1 MNISKPDAE
10 EALQIIQ
17 TMVSKTKKAI
27 ANSGAYNF
35 LIVWGFVWFFGF
47 MASHFISDKTIGYI
61 WLSLD
66 ILGGLLSA
74 IIGIRM
80 SRNVRSPA
88 SLSSAKRITWFW
100 LLLFLYCISL
110 ILVAEPVDGKQM
122 AMIIILFVMIG
133 WVAMAMLLAAA
144 SVWWGLAIT
153 LLALI
158 GYFALPGIFYLWMAF
173 LGGGGMVALGFYIRK
188 KW

>member
-1 MNISKPDAE
+1 MNISTPEAE

-17 TMVSKTKKAI
+17 ATVRKTQRAI

-47 MASHFISDKTIGYI
+47 LTSHFVSDQTIGYI
-61 WLSLD
+61 WMSLD
-66 ILGGLLSA
+66 ILGGLVSA
-74 IIGIRM
+74 VIGIRI

-88 SLSSAKRITWFW
+88 GLASAKRIAWFW
-100 LLLFLYCISL
+100 LLLFLYCFSL
-110 ILVAEPVDGKQM
+110 ILVAKPVDGKQM
-122 AMIIILFVMIG
+122 AMIIIIFVMIG
-133 WVAMAMLLAAA
+133 WVAMAMLLSVA

-153 LLALI
+153 LTALI
-158 GYFALPGIFYLWMAF
+158 GYFVLPGIFYLWMAV

>member
-1 MNISKPDAE
+1 MNISTPEAE

-17 TMVSKTKKAI
+17 TMVRKTKRKI